1 MGSQYYLVSQL
12 PEFTVSDDRSPLP
25 ISYEYYRDLCARF
38 LDGRSLRTLEKLSL
52 EPPMEDSR
60 PTGSRFVDS
69 WNHRERSLRL
79 ALAQIRALRMKK
91 KFSAGNVSIAPDAVQ
106 AARTAS
112 GMDSPLAA
120 EQFLNQYRLSVID
133 SMRPLDGFSVDA
145 VFSYGLRLQLAVRM
159 KKFNAEKGMVSYHKI
174 YDSILNAESSGES
187 K

>member
-1 MGSQYYLVSQL
+1 MGSQYYLVSQF

-25 ISYEYYRDLCARF
+25 ISYEYYRDLCGRF
-38 LDGRSLRTLEKLSL
+38 LDKKSLKVLDGLSL
-52 EPPMEDSR
+52 EPPLEDCGS
-60 PTGSRFVDS
+60 TGSKFVDS
-69 WNHRERSLRL
+69 WNYRERSLRL

-91 KFSAGNVSIAPDAVQ
+91 KFSVGNVSIAPESVQ

-112 GMDSPLAA
+112 GMDSPLSA
-120 EQFLNQYRLSVID
+120 EQFLNQYRLSVIE

-159 KKFNAEKGMVSYHKI
+159 KKFNAETGMESYHKI
-174 YDSILNAESSGES
+174 YDSILKAEGSGES

>member
-1 MGSQYYLVSQL
+1 MDNQYYLVSQL
-12 PEFTVSDDRSPLP
+12 PEFTVSDGKSPLP
-25 ISYEYYRDLCARF
+25 ISYEYYRDLCSRF
-38 LDGRSLRTLEKLSL
+38 MSGKNLKILDSLSL
-52 EPPMEDSR
+52 EPSIDDSVK
-60 PTGSRFVDS
+60 TGSKFVDE

-91 KFSAGNVSIAPDAVQ
+91 KFNMGLVSIAPDAVQ

-133 SMRPLDGFSVDA
+133 SIRPLDLFSTDT

-159 KKFNAEKGMVSYHKI
+159 KKINAEMGAASYRKI
-174 YDSILNAESSGES
+174 YDSILKADASGES